1 MRILYN
7 FQKLINKPEEFTKEK
22 RARLEELHRRF
33 LPKHYHSYGGA
44 LQWAIVYDD
53 SVDAHCWWYNETDA
67 EGGTR
72 NYKEYDY
79 DSEFT
84 FDNSKII
91 IMSLF

>member
-7 FQKLINKPEEFTKEK
+7 FQKLIDKPEIFTREK
-22 RARLEELHRRF
+22 QDKLEELHGRYLPEHYRF
-33 LPKHYHSYGGA
+33 DHGA
-44 LQWAIVYDD
+44 LQWAIVDD
-53 SVDAHCWWYNETDA
+53 GSVTKCWYYNDSDA
-67 EGGTR
+67 EKGTR

-84 FDNSKII
+84 FDDSKII

>member
-7 FQKLINKPEEFTKEK
+7 FQKLINEPEHFTKEK
-22 RARLEELHRRF
+22 RDKLEELHRRF
-33 LPKHYHSYGGA
+33 FPIHYRSYKGA
-44 LQWAIVYDD
+44 LQWAIVENGKTIN
-53 SVDAHCWWYNETDA
+53 CWWYNGSDA
-67 EGGTR
+67 KRGTR
-72 NYKEYDY
+72 NFEECSY